1 MSGTYRLKE
10 VRVMLQSGVSLIAEI
25 DSLSGLKSL
34 LNDLAGANLSVQKV
48 GDPESLPP
56 PSPDK
61 LQPSADEPASRVETK
76 ASLAPGSL
84 AKTKLV
90 AFKENAPQLLR
101 PSTFE
106 NVTDALLVLLFA
118 VEAGLRASR
127 IPYDSFKG
135 LYEAQNIKSG
145 TPMRILLSNLRNA
158 GYLDKSAYAS
168 EKALSLTAKG
178 ETKAIEVLQQQCK

>member
-1 MSGTYRLKE
+1 
-10 VRVMLQSGVSLIAEI
+10 VIAEV
-25 DSLSGLKSL
+25 DSLQGVKSL
-34 LNDLAGANLSVQKV
+34 LNDLAGA
-48 GDPESLPP
+48 SLPVEKPGEPVHVLP
-56 PSPDK
+56 PSAAKSQPD
-61 LQPSADEPASRVETK
+61 ADDPASRVETK

-101 PSTFE
+101 PNTFE

-118 VEAGLRASR
+118 VETGLRTSK

-135 LYEAQNIKSG
+135 LFEAQNIKSG

-158 GYLDKSAYAS
+158 GYLDKTAYAS
-168 EKALSLTAKG
+168 EKTLSLTAKG